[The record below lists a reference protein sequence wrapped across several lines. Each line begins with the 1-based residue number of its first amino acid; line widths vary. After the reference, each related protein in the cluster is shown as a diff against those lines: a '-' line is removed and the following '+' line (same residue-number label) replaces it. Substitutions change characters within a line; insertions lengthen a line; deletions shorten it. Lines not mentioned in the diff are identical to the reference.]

1 MSLLRMCC
9 NYSQR
14 NKVKKSILLSLDKE
28 SSRFPSVSH
37 QEKSDA
43 IHQLSSFRW
52 MIKYNGDT
60 LSKPSRVENIV
71 IMSLLTFIHDWFIW
85 NKQQNLTQRVFLLLS
100 RVNAEWS
107 QKKNSKCLSLVSPR
121 SSVKKTRSTLRSKT

>member
-43 IHQLSSFRW
+43 IHQLSSFR
-52 MIKYNGDT
+52 
-60 LSKPSRVENIV
+60 
-71 IMSLLTFIHDWFIW
+71 
-85 NKQQNLTQRVFLLLS
+85 
-100 RVNAEWS
+100 
-107 QKKNSKCLSLVSPR
+107 
-121 SSVKKTRSTLRSKT
+121 